1 MANQIINKIGTSV
14 IHVDSTDGEI
24 TLAELKNAAEA
35 TVVNADIVE
44 IFYNLKAGASI
55 AIDRGGTDVYKIIAG
70 APASGTGSNL
80 IGHVNYRP
88 SGLVLRGTS
97 TSDIGVTVSGFT
109 DSLVTLIVKK
119 SY

>member
-24 TLAELKNAAEA
+24 TLAELKNTNEA

-55 AIDRGGTDVYKIIAG
+55 AIDRGGTDSIKIAG
-70 APASGTGSNL
+70 NASGAHL
-80 IGHVNYRP
+80 VGHINYRP
-88 SGLVLRGTS
+88 SGIVLRGTS
-97 TSDIGVTVSGFT
+97 TADIGVTVASFT
-109 DSLVTLIVKK
+109 DSVVTIIVKK

>member
-14 IHVDSTDGEI
+14 IHVDTTDGEI
-24 TLAELKNAAEA
+24 TLAELKNANEA

-55 AIDRGGTDVYKIIAG
+55 AIDRGGTDVWKIAAAG
-70 APASGTGSNL
+70 STSNL
-80 IGHVNYRP
+80 VGHVNYRP

-97 TSDIGVTVSGFT
+97 TADIGVTVASFT

>member
-14 IHVDSTDGEI
+14 IHVDTTDGEI

-55 AIDRGGTDVYKIIAG
+55 AIDRGGTDVWKIAAG
-70 APASGTGSNL
+70 SSTSNL
-80 IGHVNYRP
+80 VGHVNYRS
-88 SGLVLRGTS
+88 SGIVLRGTS
-97 TSDIGVTVSGFT
+97 TADIGVTVASFT
-109 DSLVTLIVKK
+109 DSVVTIIVKK